1 MKKVAIYPGSFDPF
15 TLGHK
20 SIVINSLGIFDEVI
34 IAIGVNCKKSGY
46 YNIEKRKELI
56 EKVFKNTPKVK
67 VISYEGL
74 TSDYCRDENITY
86 IIRGLRNIRD
96 FEFER
101 EIAQINQSLNNK
113 LETIFLLTPAQT
125 SIISSSTIRELLE
138 MGGNPMKFMPEELTF
153 EDLSK

>member
-20 SIVINSLGIFDEVI
+20 SIVDNSLGIFDEVI
-34 IAIGVNCKKSGY
+34 IAIGFNNKKCGY
-46 YNIEKRKELI
+46 YTVEKRKELI
-56 EKVFKNTPKVK
+56 LKVFNNNPKIS

-74 TSDYCRDENITY
+74 TSDYCRDNNITY

-101 EIAQINQSLNNK
+101 EIAQINQALNDK

-125 SIISSSTIRELLE
+125 SIISSSTIRELLDL
-138 MGGNPMKFMPEELTF
+138 GGDPMRFMPEELSID
-153 EDLSK
+153 DLKR